1 MELATDRQEEFL
13 KLLLSSE
20 LEIRAFIGSVVR
32 AAHDCDDTFQEVAL
46 TLWKEFSRYDRS
58 RSFGAWARGIAVNKL
73 LQRRDQTR
81 RLPLVLSPEAIQAVA
96 SAFDR
101 SEGAASRESEALE
114 HCLDQL
120 PEKSRQLLALRYE
133 RSLKIEEI
141 ARELGGTTVDAIYQS
156 LSRLRARLQDCVSR
170 RLLAQGVA

>member
-32 AAHDCDDTFQEVAL
+32 AAHDCDDMFQEVAL

-81 RLPLVLSPEAIQAVA
+81 RLPLVLSPEAIQAVS

-101 SEGAASRESEALE
+101 SEGATSRESEALE
-114 HCLDQL
+114 RCLDQL

-141 ARELGGTTVDAIYQS
+141 ARELGGTVDAIYQS

-170 RLLAQGVA
+170 RLSSQGVA